1 MVFLGLFSNNPERLE
16 RSTASFGV
24 LHFCFALI
32 GLQKLMDREFSCPCS
47 PGFNMTLISFI
58 FLGPVFLALAVMI
71 FIQRPCRRS
80 SSHCAGLFL
89 LCLIPPSLWVFLLLF
104 EGEYVACGMVH
115 WEGDYILDE
124 ELQIKWCKPTG
135 LKDAGV
141 NATDLRELT
150 EKLIFYSR
158 FSALVLLVS
167 LSVVVIA
174 AVSCWDCRTRC
185 LEHQEKQDK
194 LKQLSELSVVYG
206 SEVELQRS
214 V

>member
-1 MVFLGLFSNNPERLE
+1 
-16 RSTASFGV
+16 
-24 LHFCFALI
+24 
-32 GLQKLMDREFSCPCS
+32 
-47 PGFNMTLISFI
+47 
-58 FLGPVFLALAVMI
+58 
-71 FIQRPCRRS
+71 
-80 SSHCAGLFL
+80 
-89 LCLIPPSLWVFLLLF
+89 
-104 EGEYVACGMVH
+104 MVH

-135 LKDAGV
+135 LKDTRV

-158 FSALVLLVS
+158 FSGLVLLAS
-167 LSVVVIA
+167 LSVVVMA
-174 AVSCWDCRTRC
+174 AVSCWDCRTRY

-194 LKQLSELSVVYG
+194 LKQSELSVVYG